1 MKKLLKA
8 VDNIKKKTEESF
20 NESQNNV
27 SIISIIF
34 RLIQR

>member
-27 SIISIIF
+27 SIITIIF